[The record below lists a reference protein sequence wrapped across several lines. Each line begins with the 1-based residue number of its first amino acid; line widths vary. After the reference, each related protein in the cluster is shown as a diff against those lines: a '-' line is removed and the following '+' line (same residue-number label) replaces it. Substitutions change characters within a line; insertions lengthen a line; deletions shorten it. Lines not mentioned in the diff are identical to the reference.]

1 MDASEVYDRQIRLW
15 GMEAQKRMQEA
26 RVLFCGLRAL
36 PAEICKNVILAGIN
50 VALLDAETVTHEDL
64 CAQFFLRPEHVGM
77 NRAEACLPGVREMNP
92 LATVECHTSPPS
104 SLPDTFFSS
113 FDIIVASDLPP
124 SQLIR
129 LDALMR
135 ERGREAGRGGGFMYA
150 DTFGLHGWAFPAA
163 PKEFTLSYPSLQEA
177 LSEPWSSLKNRFP
190 VPRVFVMGR
199 LLGIFD
205 EKHGCRPSP
214 SASGKEVALFVSE
227 SQAALLE
234 NGLEEGF
241 LSEEELRALAIS
253 GRTELSPVCAV
264 IGGILG
270 QEILKAVSRKG
281 EPALN
286 CFLWDGETHEGRVI
300 QVPPPAVKR

>member
-1 MDASEVYDRQIRLW
+1 
-15 GMEAQKRMQEA
+15 
-26 RVLFCGLRAL
+26 
-36 PAEICKNVILAGIN
+36 
-50 VALLDAETVTHEDL
+50 
-64 CAQFFLRPEHVGM
+64 
-77 NRAEACLPGVREMNP
+77 
-92 LATVECHTSPPS
+92 
-104 SLPDTFFSS
+104 
-113 FDIIVASDLPP
+113 
-124 SQLIR
+124 
-129 LDALMR
+129 
-135 ERGREAGRGGGFMYA
+135 
-150 DTFGLHGWAFPAA
+150 
-163 PKEFTLSYPSLQEA
+163 
-177 LSEPWSSLKNRFP
+177 
-190 VPRVFVMGR
+190 MGR

>member
-150 DTFGLHGWAFPAA
+150 DTFGLHGWAFVDLGEGFKGRMDEASKGGAGPGEKEGGKTPAYVMA
-163 PKEFTLSYPSLQEA
+163 RTLFSHPEIHDPAEQSFKWTEPNEA
-177 LSEPWSSLKNRFP
+177 
-190 VPRVFVMGR
+190 
-199 LLGIFD
+199 
-205 EKHGCRPSP
+205 
-214 SASGKEVALFVSE
+214 
-227 SQAALLE
+227 
-234 NGLEEGF
+234 GLEEFLIDNLGF
-241 LSEEELRALAIS
+241 NPDRVKS
-253 GRTELSPVCAV
+253 GIAK
-264 IGGILG
+264 
-270 QEILKAVSRKG
+270 LKASRGAMQQKRLDSFFKPSG
-281 EPALN
+281 STSSSSSALKRK
-286 CFLWDGETHEGRVI
+286 EA
-300 QVPPPAVKR
+300 PAVGKGKGKGKAGGKKR